1 MSGGAVR
8 SRVGMTVAAFA
19 LTFGALAV
27 RASKLTLLDGEWLA
41 ERARRQQTTLLE
53 LDGNEVRTAGNGAEA
68 LEVASGF
75 APDLVVLDIRMP
87 TMDGYEC
94 ARRLRELPRGE
105 DLLLVALTG
114 WGQPEHRERAR
125 NAGFDGHLTKP
136 LEYEALCR
144 LVDSIA
150 RPQAQRASA

>member
-1 MSGGAVR
+1 
-8 SRVGMTVAAFA
+8 MTSATPSPEMVNGSAPVTVLVVDDSADCRDS
-19 LTFGALAV
+19 L
-27 RASKLTLLDGEWLA
+27 
-41 ERARRQQTTLLE
+41 TTLLE